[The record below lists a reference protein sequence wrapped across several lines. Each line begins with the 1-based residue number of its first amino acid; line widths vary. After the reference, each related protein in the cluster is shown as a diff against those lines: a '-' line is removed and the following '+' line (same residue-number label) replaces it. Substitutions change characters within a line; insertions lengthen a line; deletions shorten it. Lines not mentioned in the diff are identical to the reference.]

1 MRFSWVPSTI
11 QRYSMFSVGAGSKV
25 TDHVPSPLSVAI
37 GPPLASQPQNGPVK
51 RTESAAAPHKSTVA
65 TNTEGAKTHA
75 SQLLKHTTSR
85 VSATPERTWR
95 RLEPPTPLFTPQ
107 PPAMKSAVSSPVGSI
122 KLSAVTVKPL
132 LNLYWNEAGPS
143 TFTVA
148 VQMLSP
154 SSSFMAM
161 APSCHA
167 GSVKDPIKYMPS
179 AETAIC
185 DASTWKVMSAASGYT
200 SHTSAH

>member
-1 MRFSWVPSTI
+1 MPSTI
-11 QRYSMFSVGAGSKV
+11 QRYSMFSVGAGSNV
-25 TDHVPSPLSVAI
+25 TDQVPSPLSVAI
-37 GPPLASQPQNGPVK
+37 GPPLGSQPQKGPVK

-65 TNTEGAKTHA
+65 TNTEGATTHA

-85 VSATPERTWR
+85 VSATPERSWR
-95 RLEPPTPLFTPQ
+95 RFEPPTPLFTPH
-107 PPAMKSAVSSPVGSI
+107 PPAMKSAFSSPERSG
-122 KLSAVTVKPL
+122 KLSMDTVNPL
-132 LNLYWNEAGPS
+132 LNLYWKAAGPS

-179 AETAIC
+179 DDTAI
-185 DASTWKVMSAASGYT
+185 
-200 SHTSAH
+200 